1 MNTLNA
7 IDKVSMSRRE
17 AIQLSTTALAGLS
30 LGALAPGEA
39 AAQGAPPQPE
49 GLVDTKLRGAA
60 QLALMPDGSA
70 VEYTPQEAGTIT
82 GVLWR
87 TKNQTP
93 DIEFDYR
100 KMKIKLDARG
110 TARRSGTLT
119 FGDLEKLPQHSYV
132 TLLQC
137 GAPMPRGIVKWT
149 GVRFSDFAQAMGA
162 QSFAYY
168 GRLVGSDGY
177 FVDEDMKTLMHPQVI
192 LAWLLNDEPIPP
204 QHGAPLRLIVPFRYG
219 ARSLKAITEISFTAT
234 SFAPPKPWPT

>member
-1 MNTLNA
+1 MNATK
-7 IDKVSMSRRE
+7 ISRRE
-17 AIQLSTTALAGLS
+17 AMQVSTSALAGLS
-30 LGALAPGEA
+30 LGALRPDEA

-49 GLVDTKLRGAA
+49 GLVDTKLRDAA
-60 QLALMPDGSA
+60 KLALMPDGSA

-110 TARRSGTLT
+110 TAKLSGTLT
-119 FGDLEKLPQHSYV
+119 FGDLEKLPRHSYV

-137 GAPMPRGIVKWT
+137 GAPTPHGIVKWT
-149 GVRFSDFAQAMGA
+149 GVRFSDFAQAVGA

-168 GRLVGSDGY
+168 GRLVGSDAY
-177 FVDEDMKTLMHPQVI
+177 FIDEDMKTLMHPQVI

-219 ARSLKAITEISFTAT
+219 ARSLKAITEIQFTAT

>member
-1 MNTLNA
+1 MNTTNKLE
-7 IDKVSMSRRE
+7 MSRRE
-17 AIQLSTTALAGLS
+17 AMRLSTSALAGLS

-39 AAQGAPPQPE
+39 SAQATAPQPG
-49 GLVDTKLRGAA
+49 GLVDTKLRDASR
-60 QLALMPDGSA
+60 LPLMPDGSA
-70 VEYTPQEAGTIT
+70 VEYMPQEAGTIT

-110 TARRSGTLT
+110 TAKLSGTLT
-119 FGDLEKLPQHSYV
+119 FGDLEKLPRHSYV

-137 GAPMPRGIVKWT
+137 GAPTPHGIVKWT

-177 FVDEDMKTLMHPQVI
+177 FIDEDMKTLMHPQVI

>member
-1 MNTLNA
+1 VKPT
-7 IDKVSMSRRE
+7 S
-17 AIQLSTTALAGLS
+17 
-30 LGALAPGEA
+30 A
-39 AAQGAPPQPE
+39 AAQAAQPQSE
-49 GLVDTKLRGAA
+49 GLVDTKLRSAA

-110 TARRSGTLT
+110 TARFSGTLT
-119 FGDLEKLPQHSYV
+119 FGDLEKLPRHSYV

-149 GVRFSDFAQAMGA
+149 GVRFSDFAQAMGV

-168 GRLVGSDGY
+168 GRLVGSDFY
-177 FVDEDMKTLMHPQVI
+177 FIDEDMKTLMHPQVL